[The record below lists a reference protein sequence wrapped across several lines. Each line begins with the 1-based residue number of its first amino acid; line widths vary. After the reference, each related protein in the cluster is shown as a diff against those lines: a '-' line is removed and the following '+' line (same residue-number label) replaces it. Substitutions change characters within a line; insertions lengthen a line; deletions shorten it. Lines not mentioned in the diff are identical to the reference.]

1 MTIKVTFSQAK
12 ENFGEL
18 CDRVIDEGEIIKISR
33 KSQSKSQNRN
43 RDIVIMS
50 AAELEGLLETIY
62 LLRSPK
68 NAKRLLD
75 ALNRAQARTGKS
87 S

>member
-12 ENFGEL
+12 DNFGEL
-18 CDRVIDEGEIIKISR
+18 CDRVIDEDEIIKISR
-33 KSQSKSQNRN
+33 KSKGQNRN
-43 RDIVIMS
+43 RDIIIMS

-75 ALNRAQARTGKS
+75 ALNRAQAQIDKPS
-87 S
+87 